1 MYIPIY
7 INAYFEL
14 LVSEMITTLSL
25 SLSLQYWLKVI
36 LIVLAIGSWPVQ
48 VTGCG

>member
-1 MYIPIY
+1 MHI
-7 INAYFEL
+7 L
-14 LVSEMITTLSL
+14 SCLVSEMIAIISLSL